1 VLDCLAH
8 NYNNHD
14 SAVTLYEISKV
25 YLPTGVEGELP
36 NENYRLCAASFGKGD
51 FYTMKGM
58 VQAIL
63 SATGIKDARFV
74 ADSTNPTYHPG
85 RCASVVTKDGSVL
98 GVFGELHPAVAEN
111 YGFDCRVYVAD
122 MDVETLFNKSCFE
135 KVYTPLPKY
144 PATSRDFA
152 FLCDESM
159 EVGTIEEVMRRAGG
173 KTVED
178 VKLFDVYRG
187 KQVPEGKKS
196 VAFNVTMRLADRTM
210 TDEDADKIVK
220 KILTLLERE
229 LGLTLRA

>member
-1 VLDCLAH
+1 
-8 NYNNHD
+8 
-14 SAVTLYEISKV
+14 V
-25 YLPTGVEGELP
+25 YLPSDEEGQLP
-36 NENYRLCAASFGKGD
+36 AENYRLCVASFGKGD

-58 VQAIL
+58 VQAVL
-63 SATGIKDARFV
+63 NASGIKGAQYV
-74 ADSTNPTYHPG
+74 ANGENPTYHPG
-85 RCASVVTKDGSVL
+85 RCAVVKTADGKEL
-98 GVFGELHPAVAEN
+98 GVFGELHPTVCEN

-122 MDVETLFNKSCFE
+122 MDVETLFTESSTD
-135 KVYTPLPKY
+135 KVYTPLPKH

-159 EVGTIEEVMRRAGG
+159 EVGSIEAVMRKAGG
-173 KTVED
+173 KTVEE

-196 VAFNVTMRLADRTM
+196 VAFNVTMRMPDRTM
-210 TDEDADKIVK
+210 TDEDADKVAK